1 MHVRSYVAKFEEATC
16 QLIGS
21 IGFTPQYQKEYNKS
35 VVSVEHH
42 IKYLNALLPRD
53 LIVIESRV
61 LEISKRSFTF
71 FHRMID
77 SQTRTVAAEMV
88 IVAVQLGLGTRKSSL
103 IPDDIA
109 NNIVTH
115 ISKHQP

>member
-1 MHVRSYVAKFEEATC
+1 M
-16 QLIGS
+16 
-21 IGFTPQYQKEYNKS
+21 
-35 VVSVEHH
+35 SVEHH

-88 IVAVQLGLGTRKSSL
+88 IVAVQLDLGTRKSSL